1 MKKIAIDCRMI
12 NNSGIGTY
20 LREILPYL
28 LETQNQ
34 FLLIG
39 NREKLKEFLE
49 YKNVELLE
57 CDIKIFSLEELF
69 FFPVK
74 PINQCDI
81 YYSPNFNIALGIKIP
96 IYLTIHDVIFL
107 DMPELTSKL
116 GYIVRKFYIN

>member
-28 LETQNQ
+28 LETENQ

-57 CDIKIFSLEELF
+57 YDIKTFS
-69 FFPVK
+69 
-74 PINQCDI
+74 
-81 YYSPNFNIALGIKIP
+81 IK
-96 IYLTIHDVIFL
+96 
-107 DMPELTSKL
+107 E
-116 GYIVRKFYIN
+116 